1 MYSFASCTKTPEE
14 RHAEEAE
21 KIFTLNVL
29 DAHGRLEYFVS
40 EDTDRTEADELTR
53 QYYSNFGDWLWAE
66 TPQHLEKG
74 HAVLSYLEEHVPQT
88 GFSPDAFYLKLI
100 ADDLQRL
107 DSLWFDKVNTPREVM
122 ARLEYHLTKAY
133 VRYARGQR
141 YGFTNPKHIYK
152 GLFDA
157 KTEEPDSLFLTTL
170 VEEAVDGKAPRF
182 LALCEPTDTVYRRLQ
197 KELANDSVKAS
208 RLRLLCNLERR
219 RWRDA
224 EEQAPDG
231 RYVLVNLPAQK
242 LWAVS
247 HDSVFSMRICCG
259 AFKTKTPT
267 LSSGITRVEFNPN
280 WNIPMS
286 ILRNEISH
294 HAGDSNY
301 FTNRRYSIV
310 DTRTGKTVSG
320 SQVSAAQL
328 SSGHYRVSQQG
339 GAGNSLGRII
349 FRFPNHYSVYL
360 HDTNNR
366 SAFKA
371 DKRTISH
378 GCVRVER
385 PFDLV
390 KFVLPEADEWEL
402 DRMRMSIDMKPESQ
416 RGKDFMKKRQQ
427 DSIVKPVRLVNSA
440 PVKPNVPVYL
450 QYYTVYPN
458 PETGVIETWP
468 DRYEY
473 DKPLEKALSPY
484 LK

>member
-1 MYSFASCTKTPEE
+1 
-14 RHAEEAE
+14 
-21 KIFTLNVL
+21 
-29 DAHGRLEYFVS
+29 
-40 EDTDRTEADELTR
+40 
-53 QYYSNFGDWLWAE
+53 
-66 TPQHLEKG
+66 
-74 HAVLSYLEEHVPQT
+74 
-88 GFSPDAFYLKLI
+88 
-100 ADDLQRL
+100 
-107 DSLWFDKVNTPREVM
+107 
-122 ARLEYHLTKAY
+122 
-133 VRYARGQR
+133 
-141 YGFTNPKHIYK
+141 
-152 GLFDA
+152 
-157 KTEEPDSLFLTTL
+157 
-170 VEEAVDGKAPRF
+170 
-182 LALCEPTDTVYRRLQ
+182 
-197 KELANDSVKAS
+197 
-208 RLRLLCNLERR
+208 
-219 RWRDA
+219 
-224 EEQAPDG
+224 
-231 RYVLVNLPAQK
+231 
-242 LWAVS
+242 
-247 HDSVFSMRICCG
+247 
-259 AFKTKTPT
+259 
-267 LSSGITRVEFNPN
+267 
-280 WNIPMS
+280 
-286 ILRNEISH
+286 
-294 HAGDSNY
+294 
-301 FTNRRYSIV
+301 
-310 DTRTGKTVSG
+310 
-320 SQVSAAQL
+320 VSAAQL
-328 SSGHYRVSQQG
+328 NSGHYRVSQQG